1 MKRILITGLIC
12 MLMGGIQ
19 KVEAQKTIGEV
30 FMYAP
35 KRKVTDLISSRIVIY
50 PQQNANEVA
59 KIIIS
64 KYDTDYK
71 FHDGMLAV
79 VNKENGLIGFVSKE
93 GKLLKGGYK
102 WFRPSSIS
110 MPKFG
115 AGAVIVGC
123 DGGKDSQGRMI
134 KDWYILDKK
143 GNTIKLKY
151 DIADATPFNEDG
163 IAAIIARSNYT
174 ERRVKY
180 INTKGVEV
188 YIGLSRGQYNYA
200 VPEIGAIR
208 DGLAKFYD
216 TINKKYG
223 YIDKQGKIV
232 IPAQFVYADDFSEGL
247 AIVQKDYKYYF
258 INPQGEQAF
267 DKQFSNRPL
276 PFKHGY
282 SGVKKTNKKC
292 VYINKQGEVCSD
304 EYYNL
309 TSFYPNGIA
318 LVQKSNNVN
327 ERCLTSINTD
337 FVEIGNAAN
346 YGMGIH
352 LGDMAPEYFNG
363 IFFGNGTFYDYKGLS
378 MHIQV
383 GGYETARPA
392 GENLIHVNCKDNGDG
407 FMEPL
412 TGKYVLVFEEEEF

>member
-1 MKRILITGLIC
+1 MKRIFIVCLIC
-12 MLMGGIQ
+12 MLTGGIQ
-19 KVEAQKTIGEV
+19 EVEAQKTIGEV

-50 PQQNANEVA
+50 PQQNASEVA
-59 KIIIS
+59 KITIS

-123 DGGKDSQGRMI
+123 DGGEDSQGRMI
-134 KDWYILDKK
+134 KDWYILDKM

-163 IAAIIARSNYT
+163 IAAIIAKSNYT

-216 TINKKYG
+216 TSNKKYG

-276 PFKHGY
+276 PFKYGY

-352 LGDMAPEYFNG
+352 LGDKAPEYFNG

>member
-1 MKRILITGLIC
+1 MKRIFIVCLIC
-12 MLMGGIQ
+12 MLTGGIQ
-19 KVEAQKTIGEV
+19 EIEAQKTIGEV

-50 PQQNANEVA
+50 PQQNASEVA
-59 KIIIS
+59 KITIS

-71 FHDGMLAV
+71 FYDGMLAV

-123 DGGKDSQGRMI
+123 DGGEDSQGRMI
-134 KDWYILDKK
+134 KDWYILDKM

-216 TINKKYG
+216 TSNKKYG

-318 LVQKSNNVN
+318 FVQKSNNVN

-352 LGDMAPEYFNG
+352 LGDKAPEYFNG

-412 TGKYVLVFEEEEF
+412 TGKYVIVFEEEEF

>member
-1 MKRILITGLIC
+1 MKRIFILSIICILIGEVQIAD
-12 MLMGGIQ
+12 
-19 KVEAQKTIGEV
+19 AQSLIGEV

-35 KRKVTDLISSRIVIY
+35 KRKVTDPISSRIVIY
-50 PQQNANEVA
+50 PQKNENEVA
-59 KIIIS
+59 KVTIS
-64 KYDTDYK
+64 KYGTDYK

-79 VNKENGLIGFVSKE
+79 LNKENGLIGFVSKE

-102 WFRPSSIS
+102 WLPPSTNTL
-110 MPKFG
+110 PKFG
-115 AGAVIVGC
+115 AGAVIVSSV
-123 DGGKDSQGRMI
+123 GGKDSYGRT
-134 KDWYILDKK
+134 KKEWYILDKA

-151 DIADATPFNEDG
+151 DIVDATPFNEDG
-163 IAAIIARSNYT
+163 VAAIIAQSNYT
-174 ERRVKY
+174 QGVKY

-188 YIGLSRGQYNYA
+188 YIGLSIGQYNYA

-216 TINKKYG
+216 TSNKKYG

-232 IPAQFVYADDFSEGL
+232 IPAQFIYAEDFSEGL
-247 AIVQKDYKYYF
+247 AVVQKDYKYYF

-337 FVEIGNAAN
+337 LVEIGNAAN
-346 YGMGIH
+346 YGMGIQ
-352 LGDMAPEYFNG
+352 LGDKAPEYFNG

-392 GENLIHVNCKDNGDG
+392 GENLIHINCKNNGDG
-407 FMEPL
+407 FIEPL
-412 TGKYVLVFEEEEF
+412 TGKYILVFEEEEF

>member
-1 MKRILITGLIC
+1 MKRIFIVCLIC
-12 MLMGGIQ
+12 MLTGGIQ
-19 KVEAQKTIGEV
+19 EVEAQKTIGEV

-35 KRKVTDLISSRIVIY
+35 KRKVTDLISTRIVIY
-50 PQQNANEVA
+50 PQQNASEVA
-59 KIIIS
+59 KITIS

-123 DGGKDSQGRMI
+123 DGGEDSQGRMI

-216 TINKKYG
+216 TSNKKYG

-352 LGDMAPEYFNG
+352 LGDKAPEYFNG

>member
-1 MKRILITGLIC
+1 MKRIFIVCLIC
-12 MLMGGIQ
+12 MLTGGIQ
-19 KVEAQKTIGEV
+19 EVEAQKTIGEV

-50 PQQNANEVA
+50 PQQNASEVA

-123 DGGKDSQGRMI
+123 DGGEDSQGRMI

-216 TINKKYG
+216 TSNKKYG

-352 LGDMAPEYFNG
+352 LGDKAPEYFDG

>member
-1 MKRILITGLIC
+1 MKRVLITGLVC
-12 MLMGGIQ
+12 MLMGGVQ
-19 KVEAQKTIGEV
+19 EVEAQKTIGEV

-50 PQQNANEVA
+50 PQQNASEVA
-59 KIIIS
+59 KVTIS

-123 DGGKDSQGRMI
+123 DGGEDSQGRMI
-134 KDWYILDKK
+134 KDWYILDKM

-163 IAAIIARSNYT
+163 IAAIIAKSNYT

-188 YIGLSRGQYNYA
+188 YIGLSKGQYNYA

-216 TINKKYG
+216 TSNKKYG

-352 LGDMAPEYFNG
+352 LGDKAPEYFNG

-392 GENLIHVNCKDNGDG
+392 DENLIHVNCKDNGDG

-412 TGKYVLVFEEEEF
+412 TGKYVIVFEEEEF

>member
-1 MKRILITGLIC
+1 MKRVLITGLVC
-12 MLMGGIQ
+12 MLMGGVQ
-19 KVEAQKTIGEV
+19 EVEAQKTIGEV

-50 PQQNANEVA
+50 PQQNASEVA
-59 KIIIS
+59 KVTIS

-123 DGGKDSQGRMI
+123 DGGEDSQGRMI
-134 KDWYILDKK
+134 KDWYILDKM
-143 GNTIKLKY
+143 GNTTKLKY

-163 IAAIIARSNYT
+163 IAAIIAKSNYT

-188 YIGLSRGQYNYA
+188 YIGLSKGQYNYA

-216 TINKKYG
+216 TSNKKYG

-267 DKQFSNRPL
+267 DKQFSNCPL

-352 LGDMAPEYFNG
+352 LGDKAPEYFDG

>member
-1 MKRILITGLIC
+1 MKRFFIVCLIC
-12 MLMGGIQ
+12 MLTGGIQ
-19 KVEAQKTIGEV
+19 EVEAQKTIGEV

-50 PQQNANEVA
+50 PQQNASEVA
-59 KIIIS
+59 KITIS

-123 DGGKDSQGRMI
+123 DGGEDSQGRMI
-134 KDWYILDKK
+134 KDWYILDKM

-151 DIADATPFNEDG
+151 DIADAIPFNEDG

-216 TINKKYG
+216 TSNKKYG

-352 LGDMAPEYFNG
+352 LGDKAPEYFDG

>member
-1 MKRILITGLIC
+1 
-12 MLMGGIQ
+12 
-19 KVEAQKTIGEV
+19 
-30 FMYAP
+30 MYAP

-188 YIGLSRGQYNYA
+188 YIGLSRGQYNYV

-216 TINKKYG
+216 TSNKKYG

-282 SGVKKTNKKC
+282 SGVKKTNKKY
-292 VYINKQGEVCSD
+292 VYINKQGEVCSG

-318 LVQKSNNVN
+318 FVQKSNNVN
-327 ERCLTSINTD
+327 ERCLTSIDTNL
-337 FVEIGNAAN
+337 VEIKNTA
-346 YGMGIH
+346 YYDMGIN
-352 LGDMAPEYFNG
+352 LADGAPEFFNG
-363 IFFGNGTFYDYKGLS
+363 IFFGNGKFFDYKGLS
-378 MHIQV
+378 MDIQV

-392 GENLIHVNCKDNGDG
+392 GENLIHINCKDNGDG

-412 TGKYVLVFEEEEF
+412 TGKYVIVFEEEEF

>member
-50 PQQNANEVA
+50 PQQNASEVA
-59 KIIIS
+59 KITIS

-123 DGGKDSQGRMI
+123 DGGEDSQGRMI
-134 KDWYILDKK
+134 KDWYILDKM

-216 TINKKYG
+216 TSNKKYG

-292 VYINKQGEVCSD
+292 VYINKQGEVCSG

-352 LGDMAPEYFNG
+352 LGDKTPEYFNG

-392 GENLIHVNCKDNGDG
+392 GENLIHINCKDNGDG

-412 TGKYVLVFEEEEF
+412 TGKYVIVFEEEEF

>member
-216 TINKKYG
+216 TSNKKYG

-247 AIVQKDYKYYF
+247 AIVQKDYKYYY
-258 INPQGEQAF
+258 
-267 DKQFSNRPL
+267 PL
-276 PFKHGY
+276 AELE
-282 SGVKKTNKKC
+282 S
-292 VYINKQGEVCSD
+292 
-304 EYYNL
+304 
-309 TSFYPNGIA
+309 
-318 LVQKSNNVN
+318 
-327 ERCLTSINTD
+327 
-337 FVEIGNAAN
+337 
-346 YGMGIH
+346 
-352 LGDMAPEYFNG
+352 
-363 IFFGNGTFYDYKGLS
+363 
-378 MHIQV
+378 
-383 GGYETARPA
+383 
-392 GENLIHVNCKDNGDG
+392 
-407 FMEPL
+407 
-412 TGKYVLVFEEEEF
+412 

>member
-50 PQQNANEVA
+50 PQQNASEVA
-59 KIIIS
+59 KITIS

-123 DGGKDSQGRMI
+123 DGGEDSQGRMI

-216 TINKKYG
+216 TSNKKYG

-352 LGDMAPEYFNG
+352 LGDKAPEYFDG

>member
-50 PQQNANEVA
+50 PQQNASEVA
-59 KIIIS
+59 KITIS

-110 MPKFG
+110 MPKFS

-123 DGGKDSQGRMI
+123 DGGEDSQGRMI
-134 KDWYILDKK
+134 KDWYILDKM

-216 TINKKYG
+216 TSNKKYG

-292 VYINKQGEVCSD
+292 VYINKQGEVCSG

-352 LGDMAPEYFNG
+352 LGDKAPEYFNG

>member
-1 MKRILITGLIC
+1 MKRIFIVCLIC
-12 MLMGGIQ
+12 MLTGGIQ
-19 KVEAQKTIGEV
+19 EVEAQKTIGEV

-50 PQQNANEVA
+50 PQQNASEVA
-59 KIIIS
+59 KITIS

-123 DGGKDSQGRMI
+123 DGGEDSQGRMI

-216 TINKKYG
+216 TSNKKYG

-352 LGDMAPEYFNG
+352 LGDKAPEYFNG

>member
-1 MKRILITGLIC
+1 MKRVLITGLVC
-12 MLMGGIQ
+12 MLMGGVQ
-19 KVEAQKTIGEV
+19 EVEAQKTIGEV

-50 PQQNANEVA
+50 PQQNASEVA
-59 KIIIS
+59 KVTIS

-123 DGGKDSQGRMI
+123 DGGEDSQGRMI
-134 KDWYILDKK
+134 KDWYILDKM

-163 IAAIIARSNYT
+163 IAAIIAKSNYT

-188 YIGLSRGQYNYA
+188 YIGLSKGQYNYA

-216 TINKKYG
+216 TSNKKYG

-352 LGDMAPEYFNG
+352 LGDKAPEYFNG

-392 GENLIHVNCKDNGDG
+392 DENLIHVNCKDNGDG